1 MDMTE
6 YINNLLT
13 LFNNPQWIIHDR
25 NDTWKHK
32 LEKAIRLGEKLS
44 DDTREMMI
52 FLFQKY
58 IILHQSNYT
67 NLLLDSLDL
76 INPINYQ
83 NYTKYYILPI
93 KQETD
98 LGSKSG
104 TNISYLFKTDDIHY
118 HRLFKNNSI
127 SEISIETIPKNINS
141 SSVKKLF
148 LVDDFIGSGESS
160 IELLN
165 IINSKININ
174 PHKLSFIFLAGMEE
188 GTNKLKKLGYEVYCN
203 ISQNKGISDIQ
214 DNILKTRYVSLMEN
228 IENYFNF
235 PQEIRFGY
243 KKSEALISLERTPNN
258 TFPVF
263 WDYDC
268 NPNAPFRRYK

>member
-1 MDMTE
+1 MNMTE

-13 LFNNPQWIIHDR
+13 LFYNPKWIFHDR
-25 NDTWKHK
+25 NSTWKNK
-32 LEKAIRLGEKLS
+32 LNKAIKLGEQLS

-52 FLFQKY
+52 FLLKKY
-58 IILHQSNYT
+58 IILHQNNYT

-83 NYTKYYILPI
+83 NYTKYYIIPI

-104 TNISYLFKTDDIHY
+104 TNISYLFKTDDINY
-118 HRLFKNNSI
+118 HRLFINKSI

-160 IELLN
+160 IELLTK
-165 IINSKININ
+165 INSKININ
-174 PHKLSFIFLAGMEE
+174 PKKLSFIFLAGMEE
-188 GTNKLKKLGYEVYCN
+188 GINKLKGLGYEVYCN

-214 DNILKTRYVSLMEN
+214 DDILKTRYVALMEN
-228 IENYFNF
+228 IENKFNF
-235 PQEIRFGY
+235 PEENRFGY
-243 KKSEALISLERTPNN
+243 KRAEALISLERTPNN
-258 TFPVF
+258 TFPIF
-263 WDYDC
+263 WDYDR

>member
-1 MDMTE
+1 MTE
-6 YINNLLT
+6 YINSLST
-13 LFNNPQWIIHDR
+13 LFNNPQWIFHDR
-25 NDTWKHK
+25 YDTWKKK
-32 LEKAIRLGEKLS
+32 LEKAIKLGEQLS

-58 IILHQSNYT
+58 IILHQNNYT

-76 INPINYQ
+76 IDTKSYQ

-93 KQETD
+93 KQDKD

-118 HRLFKNNSI
+118 HRLFNNNSI
-127 SEISIETIPKNINS
+127 SEISIENIPKNINS

-165 IINSKININ
+165 IINSKFSIN
-174 PHKLSFIFLAGMEE
+174 PQKISFIFLAGMEE
-188 GTNKLKKLGYEVYCN
+188 GINKLKRLGYEVYCN

-228 IENYFNF
+228 IENTFNF
-235 PQEIRFGY
+235 PQDVRFGY
-243 KKSEALISLERTPNN
+243 KRSEALISLERTPNN

-263 WDYDC
+263 WG
-268 NPNAPFRRYK
+268 